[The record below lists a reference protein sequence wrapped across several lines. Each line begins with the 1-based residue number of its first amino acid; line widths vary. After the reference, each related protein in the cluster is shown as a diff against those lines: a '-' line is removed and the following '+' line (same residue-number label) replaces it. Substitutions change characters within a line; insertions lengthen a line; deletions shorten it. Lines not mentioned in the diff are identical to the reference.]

1 MNKDSEKEETCREK
15 EVFLK
20 ENNQKDASF
29 FHSRSP
35 TGNYRTYQELLLK
48 KICLKVL
55 KSLQQ
60 NYL

>member
-29 FHSRSP
+29 F
-35 TGNYRTYQELLLK
+35 QK
-48 KICLKVL
+48 M
-55 KSLQQ
+55 
-60 NYL
+60 